1 MALKNLVFGG
11 VKALVIGL
19 WCVHGTTIV
28 YYAKHLEFYKKETIP
43 QVPYNLTPCDILEI
57 DQRARDRS

>member
-19 WCVHGTTIV
+19 WCVHGSTLV
-28 YYAKHLEFYKKETIP
+28 YYAKNIELYKKEG
-43 QVPYNLTPCDILEI
+43 VPYNLTPCDILEI